1 MLRRRA
7 GVIIRDPNRTS
18 SLRSYSQNVPQ
29 YHPKVRAIPFAFSK
43 EAAIRHVGVVA
54 SAGCLFRDFIG
65 SFGAKYIGGNF
76 QPIQPIR
83 IQPVYFPAW
92 FLDAEV
98 ESYLTDEDDERQRIV
113 TAYFN
118 DCYLPGATLDLLG
131 RLALRNDQVEPALAV
146 PFSRSLAHQ
155 HDSDV
160 ICMPYTIS
168 PLDVISSTRSSSFTQ
183 ATTDEDARFE
193 PRFIK
198 TNIEAAYPV
207 LIPLYLVQFPMVQQ
221 FESTFVIEAYSEPGR
236 FFIQVSG
243 PPELPEEHRFDLE
256 KYIGN
261 DYLFLGDT
269 PSSHAKTRILAPKY
283 DRNASENVASW
294 FDGLF
299 SEPGG
304 AEKLVHPKG
313 AAGVDV
319 HMNDP
324 RVREWTS
331 EEVNSIREWMNQGQA
346 IVQLRDVVKNLTS
359 IEDKMQSGSVKVT
372 QWPPSSDPKQGL
384 ESVTAGLEA
393 FIKAELDKLQKLEK
407 SRANTAPEW
416 WRQREEKQTLN
427 RK

>member
-1 MLRRRA
+1 MLQRRA
-7 GVIIRDPNRTS
+7 GAIARDLTRTS
-18 SLRSYSQNVPQ
+18 SPRSYSQIIPQ

-43 EAAIRHVGVVA
+43 EAAIRHVGVAA
-54 SAGCLFRDFIG
+54 SAGCFFRDFVG
-65 SFGAKYIGGNF
+65 SLGAKYIGGNF

-118 DCYLPGATLDLLG
+118 DCYLPGATFGLLG

-146 PFSRSLAHQ
+146 PFSQSLTHQ
-155 HDSDV
+155 HGSDV

-168 PLDVISSTRSSSFTQ
+168 PLDVISSTRSSSFTH
-183 ATTDEDARFE
+183 ATSDEDARFE

-207 LIPLYLVQFPMVQQ
+207 LIPLYLVQFPMVQP
-221 FESTFVIEAYSEPGR
+221 FESTFVIEAHSRPGR
-236 FFIQVSG
+236 FFIQVSNA
-243 PPELPEEHRFDLE
+243 PELPEEQRFDLE
-256 KYIGN
+256 KYIGY

-269 PSSHAKTRILAPKY
+269 PSSHAQTRVFAPKY

-304 AEKLVHPKG
+304 AEKLIHPKG
-313 AAGVDV
+313 AVGVNV
-319 HMNDP
+319 HMDDP
-324 RVREWTS
+324 RVREWTP

-346 IVQLRDVVKNLTS
+346 IVQLKDVVKNLTS
-359 IEDKMQSGSVKVT
+359 IENQMQSGSVKVI
-372 QWPPSSDPKQGL
+372 QWPSSDPKQG
-384 ESVTAGLEA
+384 SQNAPAFLEA

-407 SRANTAPEW
+407 SRADTAPEW
-416 WRQREEKQTLN
+416 WRRREEKQTL
-427 RK
+427 KK